1 MKIFW
6 KQQISGNDFRETRL
20 VFEAPVG
27 TLENS
32 PPATTEA
39 ATKTPETI
47 QRLKALKEAIQKD
60 GITESERTDLDRIQR
75 IETQLTNLN
84 DAMLQEIGKLE
95 EKYGLNSLGPL
106 DKIQNSELYKT
117 VAEKVKNFGLDLF
130 NDILKPIILSLT
142 GGKLFGGIARKFI
155 LDIESKNYEDT
166 IKKVFP
172 NGSGDLLQNK
182 EKVLGYWSIAM
193 KNTGEGQ
200 TAESFEEFLK
210 TKFTSSKQ
218 QTPSLTMFCDTESKT
233 PAEEQDEKAKK
244 EYEKIFTDAIPATE
258 MDNLLKMAHTGNEEP
273 VKEKI
278 QEIVLKKLT
287 EKGGTNESEITKKVT
302 EVMTGLV
309 EKTVKELAKKE
320 IMKDLQLTEVNIISE
335 TEMKELKLK
344 NGKKLGFTLTRESD
358 NWKFTYPAKDDKEA
372 VSATL
377 ASGKNLEDLFETMNS
392 AKKTTMLTGF
402 FSEEANPSGGVVDKI
417 RKELGISGS

>member
-20 VFEAPVG
+20 VFEAPVEAP
-27 TLENS
+27 ENS

-75 IETQLTNLN
+75 IETQLANLN

-95 EKYGLNSLGPL
+95 AKYGLNSLGPL

-218 QTPSLTMFCDTESKT
+218 QIPSLTMFCDTESKT

-244 EYEKIFTDAIPATE
+244 EYEKVFTDAIPETKME
-258 MDNLLKMAHTGNEEP
+258 DLLKMAHTGKENP
-273 VKEKI
+273 VQKKI
-278 QEIVLKKLT
+278 KEIVSKKL
-287 EKGGTNESEITKKVT
+287 NERDSAKKVA
-302 EVMTGLV
+302 EVM
-309 EKTVKELAKKE
+309 EKLTDETVKELAKKE
-320 IMKDLQLTEVNIISE
+320 IMKDLQLSEVDITSE
-335 TEMKELKLK
+335 TEMKELKLT
-344 NGKKLGFTLTRESD
+344 NGKKLGFTLERES
-358 NWKFTYPAKDDKEA
+358 NTWKFTYSEEGA

-377 ASGKNLEDLFETMNS
+377 ASGKNLEDLFKTMNS
-392 AKKTTMLTGF
+392 ANGDTNLLQF
-402 FSEEANPSGGVVDKI
+402 FSGDQATELTTKI
-417 RKELGISGS
+417 RGDLGIEISPDP